1 MYVLNHWKNS
11 HSSPEVSYNP
21 NMCKTISMKQV
32 PDITEEEA
40 VALTRKPT
48 ILSMIKNKDAPS
60 FSKCSIPG
68 CGENVILPTYASHFV
83 NKHKELPL
91 KDILVTTNDGRKL
104 LCKDLFRFAI
114 QCALCSHVCVGGH
127 VRTSMRHHW
136 LKEHKDIDQMS
147 FIDIMPASSDQVKE
161 FVKSENRTTDKELNM
176 NGNADN

>member
-21 NMCKTISMKQV
+21 NMCKTISIKQV

-48 ILSMIKNKDAPS
+48 ILSMTKNEDAPS

-68 CGENVILPTYASHFV
+68 CGENVILPTYASHFAMS
-83 NKHKELPL
+83 HKDLPL

-104 LCKDLFRFAI
+104 FCQSCSDLPFNAAS
-114 QCALCSHVCVGGH
+114 AL
-127 VRTSMRHHW
+127 
-136 LKEHKDIDQMS
+136 MS
-147 FIDIMPASSDQVKE
+147 VLVDML
-161 FVKSENRTTDKELNM
+161 EL
-176 NGNADN
+176 A